1 MRRLARILL
10 VTLALIGLL
19 AVALVGLG
27 IWGAVQI
34 ADKVEPPLPKRM
46 VLTLDLEGKFH
57 EAGAGDPFAKL
68 SGEKVY
74 VLRKAVEAIDAAGS
88 DPRVVGLLATMG
100 KTSLSLAAA
109 QELRDAVGRF
119 RASGKPAVV
128 FAETMGEFGAGTL
141 DYYLATGFGQLW
153 LQPSGDVG
161 LTGVLAESPFVKGTL
176 DLLGI
181 KPEFSG
187 RWEYK
192 SAIEL
197 FTETGFT
204 QPHKQNLGRLLD
216 SWTGQMV
223 DGIASAR
230 KLPPDK
236 VRALLGNGP
245 FVAAEALSAGLVDK
259 LGYRE
264 AALQAVTGGGAPA
277 KEVDA
282 ADYAGALPRS
292 HGTKVAVVVGTG
304 AIHRG
309 DSDHGFGA
317 ADDFGSKT
325 IAKAFR
331 DAIDDKEVKAII
343 FRIDSPGGSYVAS
356 DTVWNEVRRAREA
369 GKPVVASMGGVA
381 ASGGYFVAMGAD
393 RVIAQPGT
401 ITGSIGV
408 FSGKMVMADFW
419 KKIGVSWD
427 ELHRGDNA
435 AMWSVNQ
442 PFSPQAWARVN
453 AVLDRIYADFTT
465 KAAEGRHIPPAKM
478 DELARGR
485 IWSGADAKAAGLV
498 DSLGGWREAVAS
510 ARELARLPADAPVEL
525 VAFPRPSKPWELLA
539 ETMSGGSQVRGM
551 VRAVR
556 VLEPVLAR
564 LDMLVRPGDATLM
577 MPPLVVDGGRP

>member
-1 MRRLARILL
+1 MRRFIRIVL
-10 VTLALIGLL
+10 VVFALIGVLT
-19 AVALVGLG
+19 VALVGLG
-27 IWGAVQI
+27 IWGAVRV
-34 ADKVEPPLPKRM
+34 AEKVEPPLPKKFILA
-46 VLTLDLEGKFH
+46 VDLEAKVH
-57 EAGAGDPFAKL
+57 EASAGDPLARL

-74 VLRKAVEAIDAAGS
+74 VLRKAVEAIDAAAG
-88 DPRVVGLLATMG
+88 DERVVGLFASMG
-100 KTSLSLAAA
+100 KSGLSLAAA
-109 QELRDAVGRF
+109 QELRQAVDRF

-141 DYYLATGFGQLW
+141 DYYLASGFGQVW

-197 FTETGFT
+197 FTETGFS

-216 SWTGQMV
+216 SWTDQMV
-223 DGIASAR
+223 EGIAAAR
-230 KLPPDK
+230 KLPPEK

-245 FVAAEALSAGLVDK
+245 FTAAEAASAGLVDK

-264 AALQAVTGGGAPA
+264 AALQAAGGGTAV
-277 KEVDA
+277 KEVDLG
-282 ADYAGALPRS
+282 DYAGALPKG
-292 HGTKVAVVVGTG
+292 HGTKLAVIVGSG

-309 DSDHGFGA
+309 ESDHGFGA
-317 ADDFGSKT
+317 SEDFGSKS

-331 DAIDDKEVKAII
+331 DAVADKDVKAIV

-381 ASGGYFVAMGAD
+381 ASGGYFVAMAAD

-427 ELHRGDNA
+427 EMHRGDNA
-435 AMWSVNQ
+435 TMWSINQ
-442 PFSPQAWARVN
+442 PFSQQAWARVN
-453 AVLDRIYADFTT
+453 AILDRIYADFTG
-465 KAAEGRHIPPAKM
+465 KAAEGRHIPPERM
-478 DELARGR
+478 DDLARGR

-498 DSLGGWREAVAS
+498 DGLGGWREAVAT
-510 ARELARLPADAPVEL
+510 ARELVRLAPDAPVEL
-525 VAFPRPSKPWELLA
+525 VTYPRPSKPWEVLA
-539 ETMSGGSQVRGM
+539 ESFSGSEVAALA
-551 VRAVR
+551 RAVR
-556 VLEPVLAR
+556 VLEPALAR
-564 LDMLVRPGDATLM
+564 LELLARPADTLM
-577 MPPLVVDGGRP
+577 MPPLMVGGTAR